1 MEISENIR
9 SLVAM
14 SLREDIGQD
23 DITTLATIP
32 DSLAGRGSVKAKST
46 GILCGQDIFNEV
58 FKQVDDR
65 VRLQWHAK
73 EGDIVKPGTICV
85 SIDGRMRSILK
96 AERTALNFIQRLSGI
111 ATLTGQYVDRV
122 RQTRAKII
130 DTRKTT
136 PLLRELE
143 KYAVRIGG
151 GFNHRMGLF
160 DMFLIKDN
168 HIASAGGIAQAIQS
182 ALTYKETNRL
192 TFAIEVET
200 KNIREVRDALG
211 FPIQRIMLDNMD
223 LTEMK
228 EAVSLIDRR
237 CEVEASGGVSLDT
250 VEAIAAT
257 GVDFISIGA
266 LTHSAP
272 ALDLSLLVEK
282 V

>member
-32 DSLAGRGSVKAKST
+32 DSLDGRGFVKAKST

-65 VRLQWHAK
+65 VRLQWHAG
-73 EGDIVKPGTICV
+73 EGDKVAPGTLCV

-96 AERTALNFIQRLSGI
+96 AERTALNFIQRMSGI

-151 GFNHRMGLF
+151 GFNHRMGLY

-168 HIASAGGIAQAIQS
+168 HIAAAGGIAQAIQS